1 MIYICSDCVREQK
14 LLPQIEKA
22 QSENIQI
29 NTNGRCIRH
38 YVLELANR
46 GKSKKQIEVQLRHVL
61 SSFKPPPDLKK
72 FSNLVK
78 QYKQGIFK
86 ES

>member
-1 MIYICSDCVREQK
+1 VCAKEQK

-22 QSENIQI
+22 QSESIPI

-38 YVLELANR
+38 YVVELANR

-61 SSFKPPPDLKK
+61 SSFRPPPDLKK
-72 FSNLVK
+72 SPDLVK

-86 ES
+86 